1 MTEIAYKLLNACLI
15 MKCNELQPLLKK
27 FCKILK
33 RALLSHKVCIITF
46 QHQRTAWTNVC
57 LQSSTSLISNLVL
70 LVLILPWPSTQS
82 LHYRLI
88 YYNFLKNNT
97 FSCLLHVFWADV
109 FEYTWFILKDS
120 INLVILNSFHS
131 LLPVVNFKTI
141 IIIIIIL
148 GISFMQGIYTYIPQT
163 KHVPREHCVATILM

>member
-1 MTEIAYKLLNACLI
+1 MTYNLC
-15 MKCNELQPLLKK
+15 LKK

-46 QHQRTAWTNVC
+46 QHQRTAWTNVR
-57 LQSSTSLISNLVL
+57 LQSYTSLISNLVL
-70 LVLILPWPSTQS
+70 LVLILPWLSTPS

-88 YYNFLKNNT
+88 YYNLLNNNT

-131 LLPVVNFKTI
+131 LLPVVNLKLLLLLSSVSPLCRVSTLIFLRQSMS
-141 IIIIIIL
+141 L
-148 GISFMQGIYTYIPQT
+148 GNTVLQLFWCNYSW
-163 KHVPREHCVATILM
+163 CVYR